1 MNINKKI
8 KLIKSLKNS
17 FSINQVSIGSWMQIP
32 SSEIAE
38 IMSYAGYDWVAVD
51 MEHGSISFS
60 QLPDIFRALELG
72 GTLPFVRVPKSEVIY
87 CNRSLDSGAVG
98 LFLPDIKGKKQLEN
112 IINGILWP
120 PDGIRGVGFSRA
132 NLYGKY
138 FSEYKQIASNAFII
152 PMIED
157 IKVINELEE
166 ILSLKRVDALFI
178 GPYDLSA
185 SMGIVGDFKNKEFIN
200 TIKYIKKICSRNNT
214 PVGIHVVTP
223 SKKDLI
229 KKVQEGYGLIA
240 YSSDSIFLEK
250 NATKPVD
257 TIK

>member
-1 MNINKKI
+1 MNFNKKI
-8 KLIKSLKNS
+8 KLLRGLKKSISLK
-17 FSINQVSIGSWMQIP
+17 QLSIGSWMQIP

-38 IMSYAGYDWVAVD
+38 IMSYAGYDWIAVD

-72 GTLPFVRVPKSEVIY
+72 GTLPFVRVPKSDVNY

-98 LFLPDIKGKKQLEN
+98 LLLPDIKSKKHLED
-112 IINGILWP
+112 IISGILWP
-120 PDGIRGVGFSRA
+120 PAGKRGVGFSRA

-138 FSEYKQIASNAFII
+138 FSEYKQIATNTLII

-157 IKVINELEE
+157 IKVINELEK
-166 ILSLKRVDALFI
+166 ILSLKRVDAIFI

-185 SMGIVGDFKNKEFIN
+185 SMGIVGDFKNKDFIN
-200 TIKYIKKICSRNNT
+200 TINYIKKTCSKNNT
-214 PVGIHVVTP
+214 PIGIHVVKP

-229 KKVQEGYGLIA
+229 KKAKEGYGLIA
-240 YSSDSIFLEK
+240 YSSDSIFLEE
-250 NATKPVD
+250 NATKPND
-257 TIK
+257 AIK